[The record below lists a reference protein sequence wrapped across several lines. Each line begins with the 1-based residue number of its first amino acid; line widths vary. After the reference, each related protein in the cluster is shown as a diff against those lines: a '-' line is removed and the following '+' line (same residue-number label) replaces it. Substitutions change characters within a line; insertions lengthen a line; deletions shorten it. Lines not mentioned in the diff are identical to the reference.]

1 MIALE
6 DAQRTVLS
14 KCPPLPSVSV
24 PLGDAAG
31 RVLAADVV
39 APEDVP
45 PFDNSALDGYAVLAA
60 DLTGG
65 PAELQVVD
73 EVAAGDASS
82 VHLKA
87 GQAIRIMTGAPMP
100 DGADAVVM
108 VEHSEMVG
116 DGVVR
121 LEPPGGAPLPAGT
134 AVRNAASDVRT
145 GDTVAPAGTVVTP
158 AVLGTLASVNARRLH
173 VYPAARVAVMS
184 TGDELVSDGGELGP
198 GQIRESNLV
207 MLEALLIDAGC
218 QVTNLGV
225 IGDDETAVEA
235 ALGDAVGR
243 HDAIVTS
250 GGVSMGEYDVVKAV
264 LGRIA
269 EMEWMQI
276 AIRPAKP
283 FAFGRLG
290 DVPIF
295 GLPGNPVS
303 SLVSFELMTRPC
315 LRRMMG
321 FPRLARTSVV
331 AITDEA
337 IERRPDGK
345 VHFDRVYGTFAD
357 DGRYHVRWV
366 GAQGSHQLAATAL
379 ADALAVVPDGDGL
392 AAGDEVAVL
401 LLQD

>member
-1 MIALE
+1 T
-6 DAQRTVLS
+6 AQ
-14 KCPPLPSVSV
+14 LP
-24 PLGDAAG
+24 
-31 RVLAADVV
+31 
-39 APEDVP
+39 
-45 PFDNSALDGYAVLAA
+45 
-60 DLTGG
+60 
-65 PAELQVVD
+65 
-73 EVAAGDASS
+73 
-82 VHLKA
+82 
-87 GQAIRIMTGAPMP
+87 TGA
-100 DGADAVVM
+100 
-108 VEHSEMVG
+108 
-116 DGVVR
+116 
-121 LEPPGGAPLPAGT
+121 
-134 AVRNAASDVRT
+134 AVRNTGSDVRA
-145 GDTVAPAGTVVTP
+145 GDVVAPAGTLVTP
-158 AVLGTLASVNARRLH
+158 AVLGTLASVNARRLD
-173 VYPAARVAVMS
+173 VYPPARVAVMS
-184 TGDELVSDGGELGP
+184 TGDELVSDGGELGA

-207 MLEALLIDAGC
+207 MLEALLADAGC
-218 QVTNLGV
+218 RVTNLGV
-225 IGDDETAVEA
+225 IGDDEIAVEA
-235 ALGDAVGR
+235 ALGDAAVG

-269 EMEWMQI
+269 VMDWMQI
-276 AIRPAKP
+276 AMRPAKP
-283 FAFGRLG
+283 FAFGLLG

-345 VHFDRVYGTFAD
+345 VHFDRVYGAFAE
-357 DGRYHVRWV
+357 DGRYHVRGV

-401 LLQD
+401 LLRD